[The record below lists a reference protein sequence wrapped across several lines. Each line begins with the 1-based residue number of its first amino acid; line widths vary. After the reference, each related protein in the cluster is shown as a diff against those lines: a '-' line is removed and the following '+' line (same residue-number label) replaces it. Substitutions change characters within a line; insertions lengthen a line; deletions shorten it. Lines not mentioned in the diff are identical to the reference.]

1 MSEQFDF
8 EVMYQQLKQL
18 YKEKELSL
26 YEANIFEFVSVIKQ
40 QPNLLTAEDISSLE
54 DLLKTLPD
62 DVNKI
67 SNQITLWYETRQTI
81 EEAIFA
87 FPANSSVKG
96 PRGVKPKI
104 TPKVA
109 KELIENVVRQS
120 QPPSQSSTSPSQQ

>member
-18 YKEKELSL
+18 HEEQKLSP

-40 QPNLLTAEDISSLE
+40 QPNLLNAEDISSLE
-54 DLLKTLPD
+54 DLLQTLPD

-67 SNQITLWYETRQTI
+67 SNQITLWYETRRTI
-81 EEAIFA
+81 EEAIFEL
-87 FPANSSVKG
+87 PENSSERD
-96 PRGVKPKI
+96 PRGRKPRI
-104 TPKVA
+104 TPKEA

-120 QPPSQSSTSPSQQ
+120 KPPSQSSTSPSQQ